1 MKRMGS
7 EFFYLG
13 ETIYL
18 KRRRKRV
25 KARLVVK
32 IGSSSLTDKKGG
44 LSETKLSE
52 HVKAL
57 SKLKDAGHEVIL
69 ITSGAVAAGFRALG
83 YPGRPTT
90 LAGKQA
96 AAAVGQG
103 LLMKGYADY
112 FRAQGY
118 LTAQLLLTR
127 HDFSSEEQ
135 YKNAFTTLSEL
146 LKRGAIPIINEN
158 DSVVVDELTFG
169 DNDRLSALVS
179 GLIHADQL
187 IILTDINGVYDANPA
202 TTPGAKRFTFLTEVT
217 EDMLSRAGEAGSKLG
232 TGGMHS
238 KLEAA
243 QIALSLG
250 VPSFIGTGTGPNK
263 LLQILSGNGDG
274 TYIGTTLPPRAGMR
288 TKKQWIKLHSEIS
301 GQVTIDAGAE
311 EAILNRGKSLLP
323 SGVKTVQGS
332 FQPGDVVEVVSE
344 TGDLIGKGQI
354 QYSAAELLKIKGLH
368 SESVKVH
375 THPHR
380 SEVIHRDNW
389 VTIIK
394 EREHE

>member
-1 MKRMGS
+1 
-7 EFFYLG
+7 
-13 ETIYL
+13 
-18 KRRRKRV
+18 V

-44 LSETKLSE
+44 LSDTKLSE
-52 HVKAL
+52 HVKAI

-69 ITSGAVAAGFRALG
+69 ISSGAVAAGFRALG
-83 YPGRPTT
+83 YPARPTT

-103 LLMKGYADY
+103 LLMQGYADQ
-112 FRAQGY
+112 FRAEGY

-146 LKRGAIPIINEN
+146 LKRGAVPIINEN
-158 DSVVVDELTFG
+158 DSVSVEELTFG

-187 IILTDINGVYDANPA
+187 IILTDINGVYDANPT
-202 TTPGAKRFTFLTEVT
+202 TTPDAKRHTYLAEVT
-217 EDMLSRAGEAGSKLG
+217 PDLLSHAGEAGTKVG
-232 TGGMHS
+232 TGGMRS

-250 VPSFIGTGTGPNK
+250 VPCFIGAGTGPDK
-263 LLQILSGNGDG
+263 LLNILSGKGDG
-274 TYIGTTLPPRAGMR
+274 TYIGTTPPLRVGMR
-288 TKKQWIKLHSEIS
+288 TKKQWIKLHSEVA
-301 GQVTIDAGAE
+301 GQITIDAGAE
-311 EAILNRGKSLLP
+311 EALLNRGKSLLP
-323 SGVKTVQGS
+323 SGVKTVIGA
-332 FQPGDVVEVVSE
+332 FNPGDVVEVVNE
-344 TGDLIGKGQI
+344 LGDLIGKGQI
-354 QYSAAELLKIKGLH
+354 QYSAEDLREIKGLH
-368 SESVKVH
+368 SQTVMTPTS
-375 THPHR
+375 PAR
-380 SEVIHRDNW
+380 PEVIHRDNW

-394 EREHE
+394 EREQE